1 MPIYWGCIY
10 ISIETWNYT
19 RELSETNEGVRGR
32 NQTNLYGKITKSVF
46 MGRNKTN
53 LYGKITKPVFMGR
66 NKTSL
71 YRKITKPVSMGRN
84 KTNLYLKKQNKFL
97 WEETN
102 PVL

>member
-19 RELSETNEGVRGR
+19 RELYQTNEGVKGR
-32 NQTNLYGKITKSVF
+32 NKTSLYGKIKKPVF

-71 YRKITKPVSMGRN
+71 YG
-84 KTNLYLKKQNKFL
+84 KKQNQSFSG
-97 WEETN
+97 ETKQIFMGKKQN
-102 PVL
+102 QFYEITLMSQ